1 MKRSFVKFLSD
12 ETGATAI
19 EYGQSQP
26 AFRLRSVCRGQR
38 PWHEPQCEVR
48 LSQQLAEVRAKLEKL
63 LTEAEDCELIG
74 MLATDVKKRELFK
87 KLAVDLRAMA
97 HDIQS
102 MIGARRSAVRVH
114 VFLPDCESTCA
125 HRW

>member
-1 MKRSFVKFLSD
+1 MEDL
-12 ETGATAI
+12 
-19 EYGQSQP
+19 
-26 AFRLRSVCRGQR
+26 
-38 PWHEPQCEVR
+38 
-48 LSQQLAEVRAKLEKL
+48 RAKLEKL

-74 MLATDVKKRELFK
+74 RLATDVKKRELFK
-87 KLAVDLRAMA
+87 KLAVNLRAMA